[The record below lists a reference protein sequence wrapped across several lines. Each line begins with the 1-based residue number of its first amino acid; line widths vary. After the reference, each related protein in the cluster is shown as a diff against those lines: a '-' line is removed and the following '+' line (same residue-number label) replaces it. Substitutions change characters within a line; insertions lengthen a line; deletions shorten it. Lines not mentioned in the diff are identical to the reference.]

1 MLDRL
6 MRRIVDVEP
15 GTAVG
20 RAIIEE
26 RFCSLRRQVPVVYVL
41 WFVNLSGL
49 ELMSTGRLTVGV
61 NLPTFILLCG
71 MLRLYQWMKVGKNVP
86 HLVMIRR
93 MRQTVA
99 FAALV
104 CSAVCLRCMQLIF
117 NGDASI
123 RMAVML
129 FGGLTAIGV
138 AYGLTALPIAGLIP
152 LVLIVIPISLCALF
166 SSDGHFVWAA
176 LGLVTVS
183 VLTMRLLL
191 FHSRHL
197 TDLITS
203 RSMIVREQEVAQN
216 AHREAIVA
224 ATTDFLTDLPN
235 RRAFI
240 AAIETQF
247 EADRELCRF
256 AVAIFDLDRFKVVND
271 TFGHA
276 AGDQLLR
283 EVARRLTQ
291 AVAGRGV
298 VARLGGDEFGILL
311 PKVGRASEA
320 QAIGTAILEA
330 VNRPLL
336 IAGIQLAVSG
346 CCGFAIA
353 RSRTG
358 RSPSR
363 LMADA
368 DLALYQAKQSPTGE
382 VAVFEQRMEAPRRR
396 RVQIERALLADGRE
410 E

>member
-1 MLDRL
+1 

-26 RFCSLRRQVPVVYVL
+26 RFSSLRRQVPVVYL
-41 WFVNLSGL
+41 LGFVNLSGL
-49 ELMSTGRLTVGV
+49 ELTSTGRLTLGLS
-61 NLPTFILLCG
+61 LPTFVLLCG
-71 MLRLYQWMKVGKNVP
+71 LLRLYHWLNVGKTVS
-86 HLVMIRR
+86 HELMIRR

-104 CSAVCLRCMQLIF
+104 CGAVCLRCVQLIF
-117 NGDASI
+117 TGDASL

-152 LVLIVIPISLCALF
+152 LALIVIPISLCALF
-166 SSDGHFVWAA
+166 SNDVHFVWAA

-203 RSMIVREQEVAQN
+203 RSIIAREQEVAQN

-240 AAIETQF
+240 AAIEAQF
-247 EADRELCRF
+247 EADREAGRF

-271 TFGHA
+271 T
-276 AGDQLLR
+276 
-283 EVARRLTQ
+283 
-291 AVAGRGV
+291 
-298 VARLGGDEFGILL
+298 
-311 PKVGRASEA
+311 
-320 QAIGTAILEA
+320 
-330 VNRPLL
+330 
-336 IAGIQLAVSG
+336 
-346 CCGFAIA
+346 
-353 RSRTG
+353 
-358 RSPSR
+358 
-363 LMADA
+363 
-368 DLALYQAKQSPTGE
+368 
-382 VAVFEQRMEAPRRR
+382 
-396 RVQIERALLADGRE
+396 
-410 E
+410 